1 MVELTHWMQFEARV
15 RLVTKL
21 YYVYC
26 AGANERSNEKMRQC
40 ISPTWIKSNLEDNAM
55 LTLVKESLV
64 YEVSLLAFAERT
76 LKLTPAGEGLADEDL
91 GTSSIVFDKKTGELL
106 NWNLPFED
114 MVGRIVV
121 CTFEA
126 SPAQFDGI
134 EGRGP
139 LIGLGSLLIDTLIKR
154 ESTFWRPARP
164 FEMKKR
170 TESLDVLKLS
180 SCLLEGGWSIT
191 ILPCPRFEFLVH
203 LTRYEYKACKALKAN
218 TVFKFTV
225 NMKNTE

>member
-1 MVELTHWMQFEARV
+1 
-15 RLVTKL
+15 
-21 YYVYC
+21 
-26 AGANERSNEKMRQC
+26 
-40 ISPTWIKSNLEDNAM
+40 M
-55 LTLVKESLV
+55 LTLVKEYLV

-114 MVGRIVV
+114 VVGRIVV
-121 CTFEA
+121 CTFEE
-126 SPAQFDGI
+126 SPAQFDER

-170 TESLDVLKLS
+170 TENLDVLKLS
-180 SCLLEGGWSIT
+180 SFFIGGGHFT
-191 ILPCPRFEFLVH
+191 ILPCPRFEFVVH
-203 LTRYEYKACKALKAN
+203 LTRDEYKACKALKAN